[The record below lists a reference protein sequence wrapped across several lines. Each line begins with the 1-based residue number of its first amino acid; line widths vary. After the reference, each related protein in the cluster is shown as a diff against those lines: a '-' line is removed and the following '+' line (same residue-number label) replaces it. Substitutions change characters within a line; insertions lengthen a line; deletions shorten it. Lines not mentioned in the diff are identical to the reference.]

1 MHASIA
7 GFYLGYE
14 SKDRHRVWV
23 ERSFK
28 EFQNVTR
35 KGGDYQTLAIK
46 LLEFFFW
53 EELKTPEYCCT
64 QSKEKTTLDQVLLRG
79 IKRVYIHS
87 SNIVVIMY
95 CCVPTHVLTHSSF
108 AQNVLAQEWGEN

>member
-1 MHASIA
+1 MHAFIA

-46 LLEFFFW
+46 LLEFFFVRSSKLQRSIVA
-53 EELKTPEYCCT
+53 LKARRK
-64 QSKEKTTLDQVLLRG
+64 Q
-79 IKRVYIHS
+79 H
-87 SNIVVIMY
+87 
-95 CCVPTHVLTHSSF
+95 
-108 AQNVLAQEWGEN
+108 